1 MTGVQTCALP
11 ISSPAARDLYDSLA
25 KFGDVV
31 RIASHASALLDTLDM
46 MRFRE
51 SVAKGGKPLMT
62 LNTGAEGQLSRILSP
77 ILGPV
82 THPLLPAPA
91 ESGPVTFAEVQTA
104 LHLMGRTPKKQFY
117 LFGTPIAHS
126 KSPLLHNTAFGLLGL
141 PHHYGLL
148 ESATITDE
156 LRAAIRDPAFGGAS
170 VTIPHKLEIMPLLD
184 EISVQATIIG
194 AVNTIVPFER
204 DGVTKLRG
212 DNTDFIGLR
221 ELLQGNLSS
230 DNELD
235 DKSTSLV
242 LGAGGTCRAAVYA
255 LHACGFKTSALLFTC
270 LS

>member
-1 MTGVQTCALP
+1 ML
-11 ISSPAARDLYDSLA
+11 
-25 KFGDVV
+25 
-31 RIASHASALLDTLDM
+31 
-46 MRFRE
+46 FR
-51 SVAKGGKPLMT
+51 S
-62 LNTGAEGQLSRILSP
+62 
-77 ILGPV
+77 
-82 THPLLPAPA
+82 
-91 ESGPVTFAEVQTA
+91 
-104 LHLMGRTPKKQFY
+104 
-117 LFGTPIAHS
+117 
-126 KSPLLHNTAFGLLGL
+126 
-141 PHHYGLL
+141 
-148 ESATITDE
+148 
-156 LRAAIRDPAFGGAS
+156 
-170 VTIPHKLEIMPLLD
+170 LLD